1 MAQKPFF
8 MDAGIRVGDWV
19 IYQDS
24 AGDLQVAPAN
34 VVNLPQKPFE
44 VDKGFSMGQFAWY
57 QVDDDLKM
65 SEDDSVLTQRPFIVD
80 AGVRVGDWIIHVN
93 TDAVIEVALASSVT
107 ALQSGVLS
115 STDSAG
121 AGQSSSSGSSSTSST
136 GTTLTGGEAFATG
149 WAWTYWATA
158 SDSTTSN
165 PQVQIRVNN
174 TQIDSDWETALDNWS
189 TGDSIEV
196 VTPADLAGTTLTA
209 TGTGITTSTSGN
221 YTIYYFDV
229 SNAPS
234 SSTYLYQVE
243 HTTSGSSTPSYTY
256 SIALTDSSG
265 QAVTSVD
272 EGSTYTL
279 TVTTDAPDGTSVW
292 LTSQADNESE
302 QTGDAAWID
311 WLMNGT
317 QSVAQTATVTSG
329 VATTTLAIIADETT
343 EAGYEKFRFVV
354 SSSDDGVQ
362 WSGDGAD
369 ATPWITIV
377 DSSQDS
383 STPTYAIDIMDGG
396 SSASSL
402 VEGNSYTIEV
412 TTTGVANGTVLYVQ
426 MLQTSPVN
434 DPYRADFSHAG
445 DSSLYTMFVKP
456 VTITNNS
463 GSTSLDI
470 TADYVDESANWEGL
484 RATLRTHQVYADGT
498 ELARSSNLQIIDV

>member
-1 MAQKPFF
+1 

-65 SEDDSVLTQRPFIVD
+65 SEDDSGLSQRPFIVD

-93 TDAVIEVALASSVT
+93 TDAVIEVALASSIT
-107 ALQSGVLS
+107 SLQSGVLS

-121 AGQSSSSGSSSTSST
+121 AGQSSSSGGSSTSST

-165 PQVQIRVNN
+165 PQVQIRVNH
-174 TQIDSDWETALDNWS
+174 TTIDSDWETALDNWS

-196 VTPADLAGTTLTA
+196 VTPAGLAGTTLTA
-209 TGTGITTSTSGN
+209 TGTGITTSTSGD
-221 YTIYYFDV
+221 YTTYYFDV
-229 SNAPS
+229 STAPS

-256 SIALTDSSG
+256 SIALLDSSS
-265 QAVTSVD
+265 QAVTSSVT
-272 EGSTYTL
+272 EGTVYTL
-279 TVTTDAPDGTSVW
+279 TVTTDAPDGSKVW
-292 LTSQADNESE
+292 FTAQEDIEAGYTDPV
-302 QTGDAAWID
+302 TID
-311 WLMNGT
+311 WLMDGT
-317 QSVAQTATVTSG
+317 QSIARTGTVTNG
-329 VATTTLAIIADETT
+329 VATTALAIIADETT

-354 SSSDDGVQ
+354 SSQDDGVQ
-362 WSGDGAD
+362 WTGNGAD

-396 SSASSL
+396 SSATSL
-402 VEGNSYTIEV
+402 VEGNSYTVQV
-412 TTTGVANGTVLYVQ
+412 TTTNVADGTVLYVQ
-426 MLQTSPVN
+426 MLQTAPFD

-445 DSSLYTMFVKP
+445 DSTLSTMFVKP

-470 TADYVDESANWEGL
+470 TADYVDESGNYEGL

-498 ELARSSNLQIIDV
+498 ELARSDRLQIVDV